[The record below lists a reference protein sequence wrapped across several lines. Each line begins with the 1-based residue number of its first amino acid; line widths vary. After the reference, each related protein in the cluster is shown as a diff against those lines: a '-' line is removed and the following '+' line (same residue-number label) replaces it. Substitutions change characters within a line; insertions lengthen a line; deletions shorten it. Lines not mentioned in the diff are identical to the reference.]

1 MAPGAGAWAGFASKT
16 PPARPCSR
24 ITRPPD
30 PFAGLGVDGARRVL
44 NSIEAGLDDGQRYT
58 ATAKAGT
65 TRWAGCVLLDMGLGE
80 GSAKSVIRTWIGN
93 GLLVSKE
100 YRNPV
105 RRRADK
111 GLSVDFEKMP
121 RAIRE

>member
-1 MAPGAGAWAGFASKT
+1 
-16 PPARPCSR
+16 
-24 ITRPPD
+24 
-30 PFAGLGVDGARRVL
+30 
-44 NSIEAGLDDGQRYT
+44 
-58 ATAKAGT
+58 
-65 TRWAGCVLLDMGLGE
+65 VLLDMGLGE
-80 GSAKSVIRTWIGN
+80 GSAKSVIRTWIGS